1 MRANISRFMRLT
13 RLFPAGAGRALWFHM
28 IASSALAILDI
39 LALGL
44 MAISLNAMITNADV
58 HIPGIGTISPAGYG
72 WILLAICLLII
83 GKSVL
88 SMGLQ
93 WFTTRRMAKFELA
106 IGDRLFASFIHT
118 PWVKRLTK
126 NSTEVTHLADSG
138 VAIVMSGFI
147 LQFIG
152 YPSIFTTSAAVILVL
167 AIAQPMTA
175 VISVVYLGLVAL
187 LLNTVV
193 SKRLLQAARVR
204 RTYGYKVNALLTDMM
219 SAMKE
224 ITLRNQLGSV
234 SEVLFANRTHLARS
248 RANLSF
254 LGTFPK
260 FVLDGAL
267 VGGIL
272 LVGGAAFI
280 TGGAPAA
287 ISAVAIFG
295 IAGVRLVPAMTGLQ
309 STTNLLK
316 SNAPYVDDLIRE
328 IEIAQHDVDQA
339 ETVGK
344 EPLPAAPKE
353 LKLTNVSFS
362 YNSHAKPALKNV
374 NLTLPFGTSLG
385 IVGSS
390 GAGKSTLVDLL
401 LGLLTP
407 SKGTIQ
413 IDNANLVDVLGAWRS
428 RVGYVPQGVAMFDGT
443 IAQNVALTWGHDINF
458 GQVEKAL
465 KRAQLWPAVSR
476 RPGGMNSSVGDKGLA
491 LSGGQRQRIGIARAL
506 YTDPLVLVMDEATS
520 ALDTKTESLVS
531 SALEKLDKNV
541 TLVLVAHRLST
552 IRNCDQV
559 CFMKDGTIK
568 AIGTFDELV
577 ASEPEFAE
585 QARLASLN

>member
-1 MRANISRFMRLT
+1 MRLT

-28 IASSALAILDI
+28 VASSALAILDI

-58 HIPGIGTISPAGYG
+58 HIPGIGTITPAGYG

-88 SMGLQ
+88 AMSLQ
-93 WFTTRRMAKFELA
+93 WFTTRRMARYELA
-106 IGDRLFASFIHT
+106 IGNRLFISYIHT
-118 PWVKRLTK
+118 PWIKRLSR
-126 NSTEVTHLADSG
+126 NSTEVTHLADAG
-138 VAIVMSGFI
+138 VAAVMGGFV
-147 LQFIG
+147 LQFIA
-152 YPSIFTTSAAVILVL
+152 YPSIFTTSAAVVLVL
-167 AIAQPMTA
+167 AIAQPLTA
-175 VISVVYLGLVAL
+175 VISVIYLGFVAF
-187 LLNTVV
+187 LLNTVI

-204 RTYGYKVNALLTDMM
+204 RTYGYKVSALLTDMT

-224 ITLRNQLGSV
+224 ITLRNELGSV
-234 SEVLFANRTHLARS
+234 AEVLDSNRIHLARARS
-248 RANLSF
+248 NLSF

-295 IAGVRLVPAMTGLQ
+295 IAGVRLIPAMTGLQ
-309 STTNLLK
+309 STNNLLK

-328 IEIAQHDVDQA
+328 IEESKKDVHFA

-344 EPLPAAPKE
+344 DPLPESPRA
-353 LKLTNVSFS
+353 LTLNNVSFS
-362 YNSHAKPALKNV
+362 YSSHGKPALKNV
-374 NLTLPFGTSLG
+374 NLTVPLGTTLG

-407 SKGTIQ
+407 SKGEIK
-413 IDNANLVDVLGAWRS
+413 IDDANLVDVLASWRS
-428 RVGYVPQGVAMFDGT
+428 RVGYVPQQVALFDGS
-443 IAQNVALTWGHDINF
+443 IAQNVALTWNNDIDYA
-458 GQVEKAL
+458 QVKKAL
-465 KRAQLWPAVSR
+465 TRAQLWSAVSR
-476 RPGGMNSSVGDKGLA
+476 RPNGMDDTVGDRGLS

-520 ALDTKTESLVS
+520 ALDTKTESQVS

-552 IRNCDQV
+552 IRNCDQI
-559 CFMKDGTIK
+559 CFMKDGTVK
-568 AIGTFDELV
+568 AVGTFDELV

-585 QARLASLN
+585 QAKLASL